1 MDKKYVFHSSC
12 FDKEFFRKS
21 LIILN
26 ENSIDYKTIEKST
39 KTQFRAPLS
48 GYFEVE
54 IHICEDE
61 FEKASELL
69 KDINE

>member
-1 MDKKYVFHSSC
+1 MDNKYVFHSSC

-54 IHICEDE
+54 IHINEND

-69 KDINE
+69 NEIIE

>member
-1 MDKKYVFHSSC
+1 MDSKYVFHSSC
-12 FDKEFFRKS
+12 FDKELFRKS

-26 ENSIDYKTIEKST
+26 ENSIDYKIIEKST

-48 GYFEVE
+48 GHFEIE
-54 IHICEDE
+54 IHINKND

-69 KDINE
+69 NEIIE

>member
-1 MDKKYVFHSSC
+1 MDKNYVFHSSC

-54 IHICEDE
+54 IHIREND

-69 KDINE
+69 NEINE